1 MSTEDPHP
9 QNQQDADNTTPAAD
23 NQNRHV
29 IGVERIV
36 TLLENGR
43 ILEEHGR
50 LRWSSNYTTI
60 VSLKDSE
67 LETLAVYKPQR
78 GERPL
83 WDFPDGTL
91 CFREVAA
98 YRVSQAL
105 GWEIVAPTVLRH
117 GSKGIGSVQLYIE
130 HDPQI
135 NYFSLTDD
143 FLPQLQLMAAFDVI
157 VNNADRKGGHCLV
170 DPRGKLWGIDHGIC
184 FNADPKLRT
193 VIWDFAGQPIPEP
206 LLNDMQA
213 FLDDLCNKQSNYQ
226 CVKDLLADIE
236 IDAMIRR
243 LKRLVER
250 KVFPFPSGSG
260 PSYPW
265 PPV

>member
-1 MSTEDPHP
+1 MSTEDPRP
-9 QNQQDADNTTPAAD
+9 ENTQPEDVSSQQADD
-23 NQNRHV
+23 DRS
-29 IGVERIV
+29 IV
-36 TLLENGR
+36 AVDRVMQLLQKGK

-60 VSLKDSE
+60 VSLRDDE

-91 CFREVAA
+91 CYREVAA

-117 GSKGIGSVQLYIE
+117 GSKGLGSVQLYVE
-130 HDPQI
+130 HDPQV

-157 VNNADRKGGHCLV
+157 INNADRKGGHCLV

-184 FNADPKLRT
+184 FNVDPKLRT
-193 VIWDFAGQPIPEP
+193 VIWDFAGQAIPAQ
-206 LLNDMQA
+206 LIQDMQYL
-213 FLDDLCNKQSNYQ
+213 LDDLCNRQTHYEQ
-226 CVKDLLADIE
+226 LDELLSDMEIE
-236 IDAMIRR
+236 ALIQR

-250 KVFPFPSGSG
+250 KIFPFPSSSG